1 MLKNKTIL
9 ITGGT
14 GNFGTCF
21 VEYLLKK
28 KIKVKKVIIFSRDEF
43 KQSKMQKK
51 FCNDKILNLRYF
63 IGDIRDKD
71 RLRMALED
79 VDIVLH
85 AAALKHVPIAEYNP
99 FEAIKTNVLG
109 TQNLIEVALEK
120 NIDKFISLSTDKAVS
135 PINLYGATK
144 LCADK
149 LVISSENIKGK
160 KKTIFSV
167 VRYGNV
173 FGSRGSV
180 VPQFIKDSRKI
191 NELNITDM
199 SMTRFSLSID
209 KAIEVVMWSIKN
221 SAGGEI
227 LIPKIPSYKLT
238 DLAKAIN
245 IKSKLKIIGIRQGE
259 KIHEEMITSMDSYN
273 TYSFKDYFIILEQ
286 SNKKNINYYIKKY
299 KAKRVKPGFSY
310 NSLDNEWYLK
320 VKDIKK
326 ILKKF
331 SSQQ

>member
-1 MLKNKTIL
+1 
-9 ITGGT
+9 
-14 GNFGTCF
+14 
-21 VEYLLKK
+21 
-28 KIKVKKVIIFSRDEF
+28 
-43 KQSKMQKK
+43 MQKR
-51 FCNDKILNLRYF
+51 FCNNKILNLRYF
-63 IGDIRDKD
+63 IGDVRDKD

-109 TQNLIEVALEK
+109 AQNLIEVALEK

-149 LVISSENIKGK
+149 LVITSENIKGK

-180 VPQFIKDSRKI
+180 VPQFLKDSSMI

-199 SMTRFSLSID
+199 SMTRFSLSVD
-209 KAIEVVMWSIKN
+209 TAIKVVMWSIKN
-221 SAGGEI
+221 SVGGEI
-227 LIPKIPSYKLT
+227 LIPKIPSYKLK
-238 DLAKAIN
+238 DLAKAIHT
-245 IKSKLKIIGIRQGE
+245 KSKFKIIGIRQGE
-259 KIHEEMITSMDSYN
+259 KLHEEMITSMDSYN
-273 TYSFKDYFIILEQ
+273 TYSFKDYFVILEQ
-286 SNKKNINYYIKKY
+286 SNKKNINYYLKKY

-310 NSLDNEWYLK
+310 NSLNNEWYLK

-326 ILKKF
+326 LLEKF
-331 SSQQ
+331 TPQQ